1 MGSRILTL
9 QRQARELGRL
19 RTGWSRPNSDPKKRP
34 IPVKS
39 KTWVL
44 TSFAEHYATAA
55 AKAWGGKVEQ
65 WQPQG
70 NGAPQFRV
78 ITERES
84 IDALLP
90 SGDPLSQNNEM
101 WNKGGC
107 ARRCNGETE
116 LISRKPCLCMR
127 EFGEEWYLLRQ
138 DAYRKD
144 KVCAAT
150 SRLNVILPDMPDLG
164 VWRAETHSFY
174 AANEWSGTVDMV
186 LSGTG
191 GKGLVPVSLRIEPRT
206 RVAGGTTKHFP
217 VVVVEIRG
225 ITPRQALSG
234 PLSTALALDPSGA
247 QPLAIEAAPRPDYLA
262 LAEGA
267 LTSDDVRDVW
277 RQAAEARHVHPKGED
292 PLSKQLTEIA
302 DRKDAEA
309 AEATKVLAPPDP
321 DEDGAVDAEI
331 VEEPYEVWLQIVAAA
346 AALGRTEQD
355 AEARFASE
363 HGGLASA
370 SATAQQLTA
379 FLAALRAGTP
389 R

>member
-19 RTGWSRPNSDPKKRP
+19 RTGWSRPNDDPKKRP
-34 IPVKS
+34 VPVKS

-44 TSFAEHYATAA
+44 TSFAEHYAQAA
-55 AKAWGGKVEQ
+55 AEAWGGTVER

-78 ITERES
+78 ISEAES

-90 SGDPLSQNNEM
+90 PGDPLSQNNEM

-116 LISRKPCLCMR
+116 LISRQPCLCMR
-127 EFGEEWYLLRQ
+127 EFGEDWYLLRQ
-138 DAYRKD
+138 DTYRKD

-150 SRLNVILPDMPDLG
+150 SRLNVILPDMPDIG

-174 AANEWSGTVDMV
+174 AANEWAGSVDMV

-206 RVAGGTTKHFP
+206 RIAGGKTKHFP

-225 ITPRQALSG
+225 VTPRQALTG
-234 PLSTALALDPSGA
+234 PLPTAVALDPAGA
-247 QPLAIEAAPRPDYLA
+247 SRLAIEAPKGRDWI
-262 LAEGA
+262 AEARGA
-267 LTSDDVRDVW
+267 LTSDDVRDLW
-277 RQAAEARHVHPKGED
+277 MEAQSEGAVHPKGTD
-292 PLSKQLTEIA
+292 PLSKQLMAIA
-302 DRKDAEA
+302 SEKDAENKKP
-309 AEATKVLAPPDP
+309 EP
-321 DEDGAVDAEI
+321 DEDGAYEAEV
-331 VEEPYEVWLQIVAAA
+331 VESDTSWP
-346 AALGRTEQD
+346 
-355 AEARFASE
+355 
-363 HGGLASA
+363 
-370 SATAQQLTA
+370 ATAAIPQ
-379 FLAALRAGTP
+379 
-389 R
+389 